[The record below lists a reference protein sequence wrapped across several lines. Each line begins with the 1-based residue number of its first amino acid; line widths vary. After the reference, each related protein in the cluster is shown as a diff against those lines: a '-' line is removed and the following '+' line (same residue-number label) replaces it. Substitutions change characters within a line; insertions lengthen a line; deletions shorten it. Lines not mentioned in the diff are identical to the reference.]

1 MTAERGSARP
11 VPGTV
16 VGFVGLGNMGIPMT
30 EHLVAAGY
38 RVRGFDTAA
47 GAVENFKAVGSS
59 AAGGGVTAA
68 ADLASVGAGADAV
81 ILMLPDSDIVERVLL
96 GRLAKEPTPAD
107 GTAGGLL
114 AALPAGATII
124 DMSSSDP
131 ARTRVLA
138 ELVAAAGKA
147 LIDAPVSGGVA
158 GARAATLMIMVG
170 GPSAAFTRFQPMLA
184 SMGRRVVHA
193 GDIGAGHAVKALNN
207 LMSAAHLLASSE
219 ALIAG
224 RRFGLDPAV
233 MLEIVNGASGRSGS
247 TENKWPNYVLTEKYD
262 AGFSVRLMVK
272 DLRLALSIERAT
284 GVPSAASEAV
294 VATWEAALAD
304 LPPEADHTS
313 IARWLAERTEP

>member
-1 MTAERGSARP
+1 M
-11 VPGTV
+11 TV
-16 VGFVGLGNMGIPMT
+16 VGFIGLGNMGIPMT

-38 RVRGFDTAA
+38 HVRGFDTSASA
-47 GAVENFKAVGSS
+47 MENFGAIGSS
-59 AAGGGVTAA
+59 DAGGRVTAVTE
-68 ADLASVGAGADAV
+68 LASVGDGADAV
-81 ILMLPDSDIVERVLL
+81 ILMLPDSDIVERVVL
-96 GRLAKEPTPAD
+96 GRLASEPSPAD

-114 AALPAGATII
+114 AALPAGTTII

-131 ARTRVLA
+131 ARTRLLA
-138 ELVAAAGKA
+138 VPVAAAGVT

-170 GPSAAFTRFQPMLA
+170 GPSAAFERFKPMLGA
-184 SMGRRVVHA
+184 LGKRVVHA
-193 GDIGAGHAVKALNN
+193 GDVGAGHAVKALNN

-272 DLRLALSIERAT
+272 DLNLALSIEHAT

-304 LPPEADHTS
+304 LPPDADHTS
-313 IARWLAERTEP
+313 IARWLAERSG